1 MPIKRDKNMDEKVEQ
16 GSRAS
21 PKMNE
26 RSMNYKLS
34 LPEIN
39 LEELKKH
46 TILVVSPRARAPAVT
61 KSSSTRWNCLCS
73 PTTHAGSFRCR
84 HHRSSGMHSGGSVGS
99 NLSELARKS
108 GAIGDSLEA
117 Q

>member
-1 MPIKRDKNMDEKVEQ
+1 MDDKVVQ
-16 GSRAS
+16 RSPSS
-21 PKMNE
+21 PKMK
-26 RSMNYKLS
+26 NYKLNI
-34 LPEIN
+34 PEIN

-46 TILVVSPRARAPAVT
+46 THILVVSPRRVQAPAVT

-84 HHRSSGMHSGGSVGS
+84 HHRSSGMNRGGSVGS

>member
-1 MPIKRDKNMDEKVEQ
+1 MDDKVVQ
-16 GSRAS
+16 RSPAS
-21 PKMNE
+21 PKLKE
-26 RSMNYKLS
+26 RSMNYKLNI
-34 LPEIN
+34 PEIN
-39 LEELKKH
+39 LDDLKKH
-46 TILVVSPRARAPAVT
+46 THILVVSPRGVQAPISVT

-84 HHRSSGMHSGGSVGS
+84 HHRSSGMQRGGSVGS

-108 GAIGDSLEA
+108 GAIGDSFEA

>member
-1 MPIKRDKNMDEKVEQ
+1 MDEKVVQ
-16 GSRAS
+16 RS
-21 PKMNE
+21 PSSQKMK
-26 RSMNYKLS
+26 NYKLNI
-34 LPEIN
+34 PEIN

-46 TILVVSPRARAPAVT
+46 THILVVSPRGVQAPAVT

-84 HHRSSGMHSGGSVGS
+84 HHRSSGMNRGSSVGS